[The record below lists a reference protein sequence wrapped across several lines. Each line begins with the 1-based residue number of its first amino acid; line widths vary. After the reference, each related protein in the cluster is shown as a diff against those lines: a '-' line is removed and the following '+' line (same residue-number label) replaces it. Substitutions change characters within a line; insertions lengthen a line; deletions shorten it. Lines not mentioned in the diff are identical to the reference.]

1 MDRTDPPTDLTIC
14 AKTQKI
20 RQTWNKYNLY
30 NLMRMRN
37 PRIGTGDVETF
48 FQQKW
53 RAKGMLR
60 AYHGEHVVERKWE
73 RMFSRRLLGVAEMD
87 PAYMALHD
95 GSELAAGRGSG
106 KDERPAWGDE
116 RVSKRVLT
124 PYMQMAFAPMERR
137 LDIAVFRAMFASSA
151 RQARQLCV
159 HGKVKVNG
167 KVVSTCTH
175 TYIYT
180 TFRGLG
186 LGLGFQKQASYRIKF
201 YSNEFY
207 PNKQMPYPAY
217 RLNPGD
223 MFQVEP
229 DMVMLATGQQK
240 GPAGSENKKNKA
252 SSSSSSG
259 EEEGEEAVVA
269 EVEEEASES
278 ETAPP
283 AATTTTTTTEQDPD
297 TTDVTE
303 PAPSKADLAPTRRQ
317 IQDLVEHARDVLDEN
332 DLSVAQKR
340 KLRAFIKQARP
351 LLSRAGRA
359 SASATDIADELS
371 SMMAGLKVSSS
382 SSSSDSAGTSTEKG
396 EAGEGETRQ
405 TAGDSIDELTKEE
418 RKALERLIRE
428 EEENPHDPSKPYL
441 TPWRP
446 RPYMSPFA
454 FIPRYL
460 EVNPNVCAAVYLRH
474 PVARV
479 GTAEVP
485 TPYPNEINQ
494 LAFNWYLRRR

>member
-1 MDRTDPPTDLTIC
+1 MKPRRFHGLKRP
-14 AKTQKI
+14 KI

-167 KVVSTCTH
+167 KV
-175 TYIYT
+175 
-180 TFRGLG
+180 
-186 LGLGFQKQASYRIKF
+186 
-201 YSNEFY
+201 
-207 PNKQMPYPAY
+207 MPYPAY

-283 AATTTTTTTEQDPD
+283 AATTTTTTTTTTEQDPD

-303 PAPSKADLAPTRRQ
+303 PTPSKADLAPTRRQ

>member
-167 KVVSTCTH
+167 KVVSTYIHTH
-175 TYIYT
+175 IYIHNLSWSW
-180 TFRGLG
+180 FE
-186 LGLGFQKQASYRIKF
+186 LGF
-201 YSNEFY
+201 
-207 PNKQMPYPAY
+207 
-217 RLNPGD
+217 
-223 MFQVEP
+223 
-229 DMVMLATGQQK
+229 
-240 GPAGSENKKNKA
+240 
-252 SSSSSSG
+252 
-259 EEEGEEAVVA
+259 
-269 EVEEEASES
+269 
-278 ETAPP
+278 
-283 AATTTTTTTEQDPD
+283 
-297 TTDVTE
+297 
-303 PAPSKADLAPTRRQ
+303 SKA
-317 IQDLVEHARDVLDEN
+317 
-332 DLSVAQKR
+332 
-340 KLRAFIKQARP
+340 
-351 LLSRAGRA
+351 G
-359 SASATDIADELS
+359 
-371 SMMAGLKVSSS
+371 
-382 SSSSDSAGTSTEKG
+382 
-396 EAGEGETRQ
+396 
-405 TAGDSIDELTKEE
+405 
-418 RKALERLIRE
+418 
-428 EEENPHDPSKPYL
+428 
-441 TPWRP
+441 
-446 RPYMSPFA
+446 
-454 FIPRYL
+454 
-460 EVNPNVCAAVYLRH
+460 
-474 PVARV
+474 
-479 GTAEVP
+479 
-485 TPYPNEINQ
+485 
-494 LAFNWYLRRR
+494 